1 MKPYIINHVPT
12 GLYYK
17 PGGEVNL
24 TKNGKVYTTGVN
36 AFNYFTRG
44 YIPVGARKGSKLHLS
59 TQNIIAWLPVAYYS
73 WKVSAC
79 IPIEQFV
86 KEEI

>member
-1 MKPYIINHVPT
+1 MKPYRIKHIPT

-17 PGGEVNL
+17 PGEVNL
-24 TKNGKVYTTGVN
+24 TKNGKVYTTEVN
-36 AFNYFTRG
+36 VFNYFTHG
-44 YIPVGARKGSKLHLS
+44 YIPVRTRKGSKLHLS
-59 TQNIIAWLPVAYYS
+59 TKDKIMWESTAYHPS
-73 WKVSAC
+73 MVSAR

>member
-1 MKPYIINHVPT
+1 MRPYRIKHIPT

-17 PGGEVNL
+17 PGEVNL

-36 AFNYFTRG
+36 AFSYFTDG
-44 YIPVGARKGSKLHLS
+44 YIPVSARVNSKLHTS
-59 TQNIIAWLPVAYYS
+59 TKGVIQWGKTAYYPS
-73 WKVSAC
+73 RVSAK
-79 IPIEQFV
+79 IPIEQFI

>member
-1 MKPYIINHVPT
+1 MRPYRIKHVPT

-17 PGGEVNL
+17 PGKVNL

-36 AFNYFTRG
+36 AFSYFSSG
-44 YIPVGARKGSKLHLS
+44 YIPVGARKGSKLHIS
-59 TQNIIAWLPVAYYS
+59 TQDKIHWLPVTYKSY
-73 WKVSAC
+73 KVSAC
-79 IPIEQFV
+79 IPIGQFV